1 MNYKLTDNSLNDIY
15 NPKETVLRNRG
26 IEDVNTYLN
35 LDDSVLIHY
44 SELDN
49 IREAVECLLK
59 HLENDSEVHILV
71 DPDTDGQTSA
81 SEMYRYL
88 KLIKPNIKLTYSIH
102 TTKQHGLSYDI
113 KIPEETNLLIIPDA
127 GSNEIEKCKQLKE
140 KGIDIII
147 LDHHEIN
154 NDLKLVGDGMI
165 INYNPYAIVVN
176 PQNCNYSNKA
186 ISGCAVVYKF
196 LQAID
201 EETWNDYADNFLD
214 LVALGLIGDSMNI
227 KELETKRLID
237 KGLAKIRSKLF
248 KALIDKQSYS
258 MNNILSIS
266 NVQWYIVPLI
276 NGLIRAGDYDEKDL
290 LFRAFIETDEMFK
303 YKPRRKSKDDPEPEE
318 IDEDIYTRVA
328 RLCGNARQRQNN
340 SKNKDVEKILS
351 YIEEKGHHN
360 NKIVIV
366 NVTDKLNESLTG
378 LVAMN
383 IASKYHKPCLLLR
396 KVKNKPDYYGGS
408 ARNINRSPIKN
419 LKDFLEETS
428 LFEYCQGHQGAFG
441 IEIHK
446 DNISKVIDLTNEQ
459 LKDIDFTEY
468 YEVDFIIEADD
479 LDISFIKAMNELKDL
494 YGQGISESLVY
505 IKNIN
510 INKKDI
516 NLMGKNSDTIKFT
529 YNDEIV
535 FIKFKANENDEI
547 IKWLNDW
554 ENDDDFIVIDVI
566 GKAGLNSFNGILTPQ
581 IMMENYEIERV

>member
-1 MNYKLTDNSLNDIY
+1 MNYKLIDDSLNDIY

-59 HLENDSEVHILV
+59 HLESDSEIHILV

-88 KLIKPNIKLTYSIH
+88 KLINPNVKLTYSIH

-127 GSNEIEKCKQLKE
+127 GSNDVNKCKELKE

-154 NDLKLVGDGMI
+154 EN
-165 INYNPYAIVVN
+165 NPYAIVVN
-176 PQNCNYSNKA
+176 PQNCNYLNKA

-196 LQAID
+196 LQALD

-237 KGLAKIRSKLF
+237 KGLSKIRSKLF

-258 MNNILSIS
+258 MNNII
-266 NVQWYIVPLI
+266 NINNIQFYIVPLI

-290 LFRAFIETDEMFK
+290 LFRAFIETDEIFK
-303 YKPRRKSKDDPEPEE
+303 YKPRRKLKTDPEPEE

-446 DNISKVIDLTNEQ
+446 DNIPKVIEITNEQ

-510 INKKDI
+510 INKSDI
-516 NLMGKNSDTIKFT
+516 NLMGKNSDTIKFS
-529 YNDEIV
+529 YNDEII

-554 ENDDDFIVIDVI
+554 ENNDDFIVINVI

-581 IMMENYEIERV
+581 IMIENYEIERI

>member
-1 MNYKLTDNSLNDIY
+1 MNYKLIDNSLNDIY

-49 IREAVECLLK
+49 ICEAVECLLK
-59 HLENDSEVHILV
+59 HLENDSEIHILV

-88 KLIKPNIKLTYSIH
+88 KLIKPNVKLTYSIH

-127 GSNEIEKCKQLKE
+127 GSNDVNECKNLKE

-147 LDHHEIN
+147 LDHHEMN
-154 NDLKLVGDGMI
+154 TDLQPIGDGMI
-165 INYNPYAIVVN
+165 INYNPYAIIVN
-176 PQNCNYSNKA
+176 PQNCNYLNKA

-196 LQAID
+196 LQALD

-227 KELETKRLID
+227 KEPETKRLID
-237 KGLAKIRSKLF
+237 KGLSKIRSKLF

-258 MNNILSIS
+258 MNNILNIN

-290 LFRAFIETDEMFK
+290 LFRAFIETDEVFK

-340 SKNKDVEKILS
+340 TKNKDVEKILG

-446 DNISKVIDLTNEQ
+446 DNIPKVIELTNEQ
-459 LKDIDFTEY
+459 LKDVDFTEY

-510 INKKDI
+510 INKSGI

>member
-1 MNYKLTDNSLNDIY
+1 MNYKLIDNSLNDIY

-88 KLIKPNIKLTYSIH
+88 KLIKPNVKLTYSIH

-127 GSNEIEKCKQLKE
+127 GSNDVNECKNLKE

-147 LDHHEIN
+147 LDHHEMN
-154 NDLKLVGDGMI
+154 TDLQPIGDGMI
-165 INYNPYAIVVN
+165 INYNPYAIIVN
-176 PQNCNYSNKA
+176 PQNCNYLNKA

-196 LQAID
+196 LQALD

-227 KELETKRLID
+227 KEPETKRLID
-237 KGLAKIRSKLF
+237 KGLSKIRSKLF

-258 MNNILSIS
+258 MNNILNIN

-290 LFRAFIETDEMFK
+290 LFRAFIETDEVFK

-340 SKNKDVEKILS
+340 TKNKDVEKILG

-419 LKDFLEETS
+419 LKDFLEETG

-446 DNISKVIDLTNEQ
+446 DNISKVIELTNEQ